1 MTDTDTDT
9 DTDAYPDTYPDT
21 AYRGEPSAP
30 PAPGEA
36 PAETSR
42 VEAKLRQ
49 YYLLRQGP
57 QCGEYFALYETVDL
71 LASDPRSDEGQM
83 FQKAGGLVWPSARNP
98 AAILP
103 VVFVVSLGTVA
114 VALVT
119 AFLTWRNGEK
129 LFATQLGDPAT
140 AWFSTLTVLI
150 PLLLALISFLLINFW
165 TGMSHRGNSIFRR
178 HEGRFYPVNHSWD
191 EPLDF
196 ADFDPY
202 VARSFRGSGD
212 TGLRLM
218 LCHRRETT
226 RLAHPQ
232 DAVGTVVPVW
242 LRWELLQHYMDVRWP
257 LPEVP
262 ECEPFRPDDPT
273 TAEADERRGRPPHLL
288 GNLSV
293 LQFNALRE
301 ATTRAA
307 NTFPW
312 GKTRAEAKA
321 EGWQP
326 SIYSQL
332 QFGEVS
338 YDDFIEWLNEC
349 DPADKDTVRKHE
361 LID

>member
-1 MTDTDTDT
+1 MTDTD
-9 DTDAYPDTYPDT
+9 AYPDT

-57 QCGEYFALYETVDL
+57 QCGEYIPLYEPIDFDAT
-71 LASDPRSDEGQM
+71 DPHSEAGQM

-103 VVFVVSLGTVA
+103 VIFVLSLGGMGVGLFCFFVAWASDDPVIAGPGEPLIAWLATSFVVV
-114 VALVT
+114 
-119 AFLTWRNGEK
+119 
-129 LFATQLGDPAT
+129 
-140 AWFSTLTVLI
+140 
-150 PLLLALISFLLINFW
+150 PLLLALISFLLINLW

-218 LCHRRETT
+218 LCHRREHT

-262 ECEPFRPDDPT
+262 ECEPFRADDPT
-273 TAEADERRGRPPHLL
+273 TAEADQRRGRPPYLL
-288 GNLSV
+288 GNISEV
-293 LQFNALRE
+293 QFHHLQHE
-301 ATTRAA
+301 ASKAAA
-307 NTFPW
+307 NYPW
-312 GKTRAEAKA
+312 GKTREEAKA
-321 EGWQP
+321 DGWEP
-326 SIYSQL
+326 S
-332 QFGEVS
+332 
-338 YDDFIEWLNEC
+338 
-349 DPADKDTVRKHE
+349 K
-361 LID
+361 